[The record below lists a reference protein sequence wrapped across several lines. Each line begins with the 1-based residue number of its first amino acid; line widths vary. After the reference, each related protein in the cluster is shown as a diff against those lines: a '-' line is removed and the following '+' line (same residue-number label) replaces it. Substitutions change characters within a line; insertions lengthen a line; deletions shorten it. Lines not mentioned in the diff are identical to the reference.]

1 MITCTAAEKTRE
13 KIQLQSSPILL
24 LIKTL
29 EKTGGAAYFLKV
41 KKQGSQSQL
50 PIKGTPGKA
59 PAVCTAA
66 PHGAGSVAEP

>member
-29 EKTGGAAYFLKV
+29 EKTGGAVYFLKV
-41 KKQGSQSQL
+41 KKQGS
-50 PIKGTPGKA
+50 
-59 PAVCTAA
+59 
-66 PHGAGSVAEP
+66 